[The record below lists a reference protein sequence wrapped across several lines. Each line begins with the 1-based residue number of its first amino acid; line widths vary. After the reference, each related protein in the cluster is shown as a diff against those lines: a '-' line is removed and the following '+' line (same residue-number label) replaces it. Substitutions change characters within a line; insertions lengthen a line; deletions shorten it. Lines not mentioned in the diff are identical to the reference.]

1 MNRKAERFCEDAELS
16 RTAECLCE
24 DAELSRTT
32 NIKKSEGCMMNQTG
46 KNDEGSNVFN
56 CEGNERIR
64 ETGGEKNDCSSE
76 TAADSLPVNTDDPV
90 DVSGRNAK
98 PGADGYFYDPQ
109 MRESWIKEHAHDS
122 ETNRSGA
129 GDHTP
134 GPEKKESG
142 LYERAVDSE
151 MKESLGD
158 MMQVNTPILDLVEG
172 IAMIPARL
180 LLSRLA
186 LTIAIQVL
194 IPAFA
199 IKEIL
204 MYAGTVTA
212 SFVAASCVDAV
223 RELLKSN
230 SESRIKSQL
239 LDIFLKDGLNI
250 HSFSKGGHIPS
261 FLLSNLHLAEGFD
274 GAVSGDLISLH
285 YRDYSI
291 VCCNIALTMSP
302 VEGFEDS
309 YTQDDV
315 QARKYFQIEDNQNV
329 LFYGSVFMFF
339 PGPDIEGNVRLAAYS
354 PVQYLK
360 DLKEMDLDESMKE
373 PEHLQQRMDS
383 FRRYHEIE
391 GEHFG
396 KEISGDEISGKDNLG
411 KLQEKEQVFTERVKD
426 MILQLEW
433 EMRAPAA
440 VYAEKNIVCLTIQD
454 KVYDFECLHDLN
466 DPAEEVKNVLYGKI
480 ASFKDILDMIIGPK
494 EDEYTEL
501 LGNPADQR
509 KSVYTP
515 FLNPFHEA
523 ANPEEEDIQAYVN
536 DLAEWSA
543 DIYRFLLH
551 YSPVFRTAYR
561 SLESVSTQ
569 FLSEFLLQQD
579 AVEARIWVESNA
591 GSQMRYSLTS
601 AVNNC
606 FRDLWNASGK
616 CQVRNIRKEVKEGNP
631 IILFDIVLNPPIRKW
646 NYTPEINRRLV
657 LMCNPSH
664 YSLNQLNEKKT
675 QNEIVST
682 FAEYLKTVNHL
693 SYDKDCTYQAVMKLQ
708 EGHKYAME
716 PEEIS
721 KFCKW
726 YTDCMAANMI
736 KDGQHLKLQDDEKP
750 SEQ

>member
-24 DAELSRTT
+24 DAELSRTA

-339 PGPDIEGNVRLAAYS
+339 PGPAIEGNARLAAYS
-354 PVQYLK
+354 PTQYLK
-360 DLKEMDLDESMKE
+360 DLQEMETDTFVTGS
-373 PEHLQQRMDS
+373 
-383 FRRYHEIE
+383 
-391 GEHFG
+391 
-396 KEISGDEISGKDNLG
+396 
-411 KLQEKEQVFTERVKD
+411 EQVQER
-426 MILQLEW
+426 M
-433 EMRAPAA
+433 
-440 VYAEKNIVCLTIQD
+440 N
-454 KVYDFECLHDLN
+454 H
-466 DPAEEVKNVLYGKI
+466 
-480 ASFKDILDMIIGPK
+480 
-494 EDEYTEL
+494 
-501 LGNPADQR
+501 
-509 KSVYTP
+509 
-515 FLNPFHEA
+515 FL
-523 ANPEEEDIQAYVN
+523 
-536 DLAEWSA
+536 
-543 DIYRFLLH
+543 
-551 YSPVFRTAYR
+551 
-561 SLESVSTQ
+561 
-569 FLSEFLLQQD
+569 
-579 AVEARIWVESNA
+579 
-591 GSQMRYSLTS
+591 
-601 AVNNC
+601 
-606 FRDLWNASGK
+606 
-616 CQVRNIRKEVKEGNP
+616 
-631 IILFDIVLNPPIRKW
+631 
-646 NYTPEINRRLV
+646 
-657 LMCNPSH
+657 
-664 YSLNQLNEKKT
+664 
-675 QNEIVST
+675 
-682 FAEYLKTVNHL
+682 
-693 SYDKDCTYQAVMKLQ
+693 
-708 EGHKYAME
+708 
-716 PEEIS
+716 
-721 KFCKW
+721 
-726 YTDCMAANMI
+726 
-736 KDGQHLKLQDDEKP
+736 
-750 SEQ
+750 